1 MFVNPLSILDVL
13 SGVSLGIWVYLLL
26 FRGQFWRVDLA
37 PERPAPPHLLKP
49 LPIPEILGDVSSMVS
64 VSSSLPCLANDFDP
78 DLPAVCVVI
87 PARNEASVL
96 PRSLATLL
104 NQTSGGALDV
114 ILVDDQSDDG
124 TAAVARCTAEDLGR
138 SAQLQVLSGTSLPS
152 GWSGKLWAMA
162 QGVTWAEALDRA
174 PKYLLFTDA
183 DIAHDPGNL
192 ARLVARAEAE
202 QLSLVSLM
210 VRLRCSSFWEAWLIP
225 AFVFFFQKLYP
236 FRWVNQA
243 SHPMAAAAGGCI
255 LIRTDALERIGGLT
269 VIHRALIDD
278 CSLAQAVKRNDREM
292 FGEGRLWLGLSDST
306 ISLRSYRDLDSIWT
320 MVARTAFSQLD
331 HSPLLLV
338 GTLLGM
344 VLVYLMPPVGLAIGL
359 LHADPVLTGLG
370 FWGWLLM
377 TIAFVP
383 MVRFYRLAPLRA
395 LGLPLIGLLF
405 SLMTL
410 DSALNYWRGRGGAWK
425 GRTYEA
431 G

>member
-1 MFVNPLSILDVL
+1 
-13 SGVSLGIWVYLLL
+13 
-26 FRGQFWRVDLA
+26 
-37 PERPAPPHLLKP
+37 
-49 LPIPEILGDVSSMVS
+49 
-64 VSSSLPCLANDFDP
+64 
-78 DLPAVCVVI
+78 
-87 PARNEASVL
+87 
-96 PRSLATLL
+96 
-104 NQTSGGALDV
+104 
-114 ILVDDQSDDG
+114 
-124 TAAVARCTAEDLGR
+124 
-138 SAQLQVLSGTSLPS
+138 
-152 GWSGKLWAMA
+152 
-162 QGVTWAEALDRA
+162 
-174 PKYLLFTDA
+174 
-183 DIAHDPGNL
+183 
-192 ARLVARAEAE
+192 
-202 QLSLVSLM
+202 
-210 VRLRCSSFWEAWLIP
+210 
-225 AFVFFFQKLYP
+225 
-236 FRWVNQA
+236 
-243 SHPMAAAAGGCI
+243 
-255 LIRTDALERIGGLT
+255 
-269 VIHRALIDD
+269 
-278 CSLAQAVKRNDREM
+278 
-292 FGEGRLWLGLSDST
+292 
-306 ISLRSYRDLDSIWT
+306 